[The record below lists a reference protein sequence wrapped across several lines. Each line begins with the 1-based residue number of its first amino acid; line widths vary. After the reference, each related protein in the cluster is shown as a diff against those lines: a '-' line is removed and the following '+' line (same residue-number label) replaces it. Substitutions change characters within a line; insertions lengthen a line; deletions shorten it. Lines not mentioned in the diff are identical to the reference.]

1 MVALDTPVDA
11 FEAATETTA
20 TAAAVAARA
29 LATRTNGFP
38 RPALIGSPDGFARL
52 STQLEMQSSIQEG
65 MRQHERRRYDRA
77 GLSADAPTR
86 SETLAD
92 KVFVWLTQEIGTGA
106 LRPGQLVSENELAAR
121 FGVSRSP
128 VREALR
134 ALVRDGTVEMRP
146 RRGYLVS
153 DLRAEDI
160 DGLYRMRELVES
172 EMAALVVEHA
182 SDADIERISEITG
195 RLHHADGDAH
205 LLHDC
210 WYELWHLLIDRCP
223 NRTMSEVAETFWRRS
238 IRFRGI
244 LIRTPSTQ
252 HDALQFADR
261 FLRAAEQRNGNDAR
275 EAMATFLQQMREF
288 LLEQVFLTLD
298 GEHIARPVA

>member
-1 MVALDTPVDA
+1 
-11 FEAATETTA
+11 
-20 TAAAVAARA
+20 
-29 LATRTNGFP
+29 
-38 RPALIGSPDGFARL
+38 
-52 STQLEMQSSIQEG
+52 
-65 MRQHERRRYDRA
+65 MRQHGTPGYDRA
-77 GLSADAPTR
+77 GLSANAPTR

-92 KVFVWLTQEIGTGA
+92 KVFVWLTEEIGTGA

-172 EMAALVVEHA
+172 EMAALAVEHA
-182 SDADIERISEITG
+182 SDADVERITEINR
-195 RLHHADGDAH
+195 RLHQADGDAH

-210 WYELWHLLIDRCP
+210 WYELWHLLIDLCQ
-223 NRTMSEVAETFWRRS
+223 NRAMSEVAEMFWRRS

-244 LIRTPSTQ
+244 LIRTPNAQ
-252 HDALQFADR
+252 RDALAFAER
-261 FLRAAEQRNGNDAR
+261 FLKAAEKRDGADAR